1 MKIRTLLY
9 ISFLFLIAACKKDKE
24 SDFSPSISF
33 TMTSGYKTS
42 LPVNVVFTASSPSAD
57 NVTWDF
63 GDGTTGQ
70 GFTVNHS
77 YLSYGAYT
85 VKATATKSGLSA
97 SYSKDLPVTFFRR
110 AVIKK
115 INVLQTPALKPGGY
129 DWDPGNF
136 PDLTFDIVFPGDTTY
151 VSGLVLNDSE
161 TGTFNVLPSQG
172 TYILND
178 DVKFNIYDKDVGNV
192 PDKEL
197 MGTVRFKFTSVL
209 PDTTLYVDS
218 VQVNSGAL
226 RLMLK
231 FEFQQ

>member
-1 MKIRTLLY
+1 MKIHALLL
-9 ISFLFLIAACKKDKE
+9 ISFLFLLTTCKKDKE
-24 SDFSPSISF
+24 SESAPSISF
-33 TMTSGYKTS
+33 TMTSGYKTT
-42 LPVNVVFTASSPSAD
+42 LPVNVVFTANAPSAD

-70 GFTVNHS
+70 GLTVNHTYS
-77 YLSYGAYT
+77 NYGAYK
-85 VKATATKSGLSA
+85 VKATATKSGLS
-97 SYSKDLPVTFFRR
+97 STFSKDLAITFHRR

-115 INVLQTPALKPGGY
+115 IEVLQTPTLKPGGV

-136 PDLTFDIVFPGDTTY
+136 PDLTYDIVFPGDTTF
-151 VSGLVLNDSE
+151 VSTTVLNDAE
-161 TGTFNVLPSQG
+161 TGSFNVIPSQG
-172 TYILND
+172 TFIFNED
-178 DVKFNIYDKDVGNV
+178 IKFNIYDKDVGNV

-209 PDTTLYVDS
+209 PDTPAYVDS

-231 FEFQQ
+231 FEFQL